1 MFFTKDKLRGRLD
14 EVALYR
20 YEKTYP
26 IRNFQTAEDMDGEI
40 AARPDN
46 ILYDNELTIGKTGQ
60 VGIVMSGSKQPLLFQ
75 TPKLARV

>member
-26 IRNFQTAEDMDGEI
+26 IQKFQAAEDMDGEI
-40 AARPDN
+40 AARPDTV
-46 ILYDNELTIGKTGQ
+46 LYDNELTIGKTGQ
-60 VGIVMSGSKQPLLFQ
+60 VGTVMSGSKQPLLFQ
-75 TPKLARV
+75 TPK